1 MQKTSY
7 KVEQE
12 VDMLA
17 QEALDKY
24 DIEEAD
30 WEVFGDAWHSI
41 PEIHDRMIKLYT
53 TDDKEEYK
61 DNLKEIYDY
70 LDLWAKDYKANSE
83 E

>member
-1 MQKTSY
+1 MLKMIY

-12 VDMLA
+12 VDELA
-17 QEALDKY
+17 QEALGKY
-24 DIEEAD
+24 GIEESD
-30 WEVFGDAWHSI
+30 EEVFGEAWHSI
-41 PEIHDRMIKLYT
+41 PEIHNCMITLYT
-53 TDDKEEYK
+53 TGDKYK